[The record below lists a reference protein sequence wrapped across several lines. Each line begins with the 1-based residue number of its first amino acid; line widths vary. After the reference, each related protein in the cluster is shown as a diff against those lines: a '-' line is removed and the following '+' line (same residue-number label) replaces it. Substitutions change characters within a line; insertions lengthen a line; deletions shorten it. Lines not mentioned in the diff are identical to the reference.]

1 MNEVWK
7 DVAGYEGL
15 YQVSNLGRVKNLKRK
30 VPYAKGMRT
39 IPERIL
45 QNHTNKYG
53 YVYVRLYKDAKGK
66 NIKLH
71 RIVAQ
76 AFIENP
82 ENKRCVN
89 HIDGNKENNRVENLE
104 WVTHSENMQH
114 ASDNGLWVSWNRGKH
129 YNHRDWLSKEAKEKL
144 SERMKGNKFHAKPH
158 SEETKRQISETKK
171 RNKQKAS

>member
-1 MNEVWK
+1 MQEVWI
-7 DVAGYEGL
+7 DVVGYEGL

-45 QNHTNKYG
+45 RNHINECG

-76 AFIENP
+76 AFIKNP

-89 HIDGNKENNRVENLE
+89 HIDGNKQNNRAENLE

-114 ASDNGLWVSWNRGKH
+114 ASDSGLWVSWNKGKH
-129 YNHRDWLSKEAKEKL
+129 YKT
-144 SERMKGNKFHAKPH
+144 KPRT
-158 SEETKRQISETKK
+158 EETK
-171 RNKQKAS
+171 KQNEKKAS